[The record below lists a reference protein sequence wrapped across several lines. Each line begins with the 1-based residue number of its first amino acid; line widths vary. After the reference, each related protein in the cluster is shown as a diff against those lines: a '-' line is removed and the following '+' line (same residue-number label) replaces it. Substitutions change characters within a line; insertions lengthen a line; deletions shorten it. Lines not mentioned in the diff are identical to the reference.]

1 MISGAGLNLSRE
13 ATLSTEW
20 NISKLDYFLD
30 LKSTIISAIAY
41 TATTASEFN
50 KVSTCHILP
59 VKSPP
64 KTAHM
69 VPNGVAKSTGVKKH
83 RLRVHSLVL
92 QSRGHMFLFL
102 PGFST

>member
-69 VPNGVAKSTGVKKH
+69 VPNGVAKSTGVK
-83 RLRVHSLVL
+83 
-92 QSRGHMFLFL
+92 
-102 PGFST
+102 

>member
-41 TATTASEFN
+41 TATTASKFN
-50 KVSTCHILP
+50 KVSTYHILP
-59 VKSPP
+59 VKSPL
-64 KTAHM
+64 K
-69 VPNGVAKSTGVKKH
+69 KDSTYTIWFQI
-83 RLRVHSLVL
+83 VL
-92 QSRGHMFLFL
+92 QNQLE
-102 PGFST
+102 